1 MKEWD
6 RILSFSCH
14 LILVILSFLSYCHFP
29 VHPAG
34 SQVTPRSSQSV
45 TPLKLIEDMQP
56 RASSHCE
63 LRKVCHLMSCHHGA
77 LSQMLVTC
85 THVGSPNKIGR
96 IAAGSQSCSSIP
108 SPQCYHKWQ
117 PESAFVC
124 VFCTPT
130 MGLLLHSHF
139 AVSFLQETKK
149 HETKKPKKDNKHQQ
163 TKKNKIAHRRVGS
176 YQVVVFCFFGLF
188 FCFCLLFFWVSWL
201 FFGSLFIWRAGK
213 TTQGAGPNS
222 LPLLPV

>member
-1 MKEWD
+1 MSFLCGPWGSWIGDRWCTLLLSVLHIHTTSYNIIQHYTTSYNIIQHHTTSYNIIQHHTTRRRKKMKEWE

-77 LSQMLVTC
+77 LSQTLVT
-85 THVGSPNKIGR
+85 
-96 IAAGSQSCSSIP
+96 
-108 SPQCYHKWQ
+108 
-117 PESAFVC
+117 
-124 VFCTPT
+124 
-130 MGLLLHSHF
+130 LHSCG
-139 AVSFLQETKK
+139 V
-149 HETKKPKKDNKHQQ
+149 PKQNRSH
-163 TKKNKIAHRRVGS
+163 
-176 YQVVVFCFFGLF
+176 C
-188 FCFCLLFFWVSWL
+188 CW
-201 FFGSLFIWRAGK
+201 
-213 TTQGAGPNS
+213 
-222 LPLLPV
+222 